1 MSAGPASERAGF
13 WSLGMARVL
22 AAVDLGFMA
31 VALPTIQ
38 RDLGVG
44 LAGLQW
50 AAAVYA
56 IAYAALALPGGALG
70 DRIGR
75 RRVFLG
81 GLAVFAAGAVVCSLA
96 QGSAALIAGR
106 AVQGA
111 GAGFLQPATWALLT
125 AIVPAERFQQ
135 AVAVRSGTTAAG
147 LAVSPLLGAVLLETL
162 GWRSIF
168 WSALPIVAVAALAAL
183 RFVPESRGS
192 DRGPIDWA
200 GAGLI
205 AAATAAVCGG
215 LLDLGHAGGA
225 TGWALLAGGLVLAGL
240 FALRMARAR
249 RPLIDPAAVGRR
261 PQPVVLTVAFAISL
275 ALSGA
280 LLLQQVAAQSAL
292 GISATAAG
300 ALSLPITLLFILGA
314 AASTRLLAWT
324 GLGRLAAAG
333 LAVATIGLA
342 VLATLSPTAGELKL
356 LVGNAL
362 IGAGLG
368 VTMPGIT
375 AAAISL
381 APVDARGAVAGALS
395 LVQHLGYAIG
405 IAVFAAVAAAVTTS
419 SWEGSAAGTGEPSKL
434 LSDVVAGD
442 IAAVGKAAGAAAAG
456 AAQDAFLDG
465 STAACVAGAAII
477 AATAL
482 LALRGLR
489 RSATM
494 AP

>member
-1 MSAGPASERAGF
+1 
-13 WSLGMARVL
+13 MARVL
-22 AAVDLGFMA
+22 AAVDLGFMS

-50 AAAVYA
+50 AAAIYA

-70 DRIGR
+70 DRFGR
-75 RRVFLG
+75 RLLFLC
-81 GLAVFAAGAVVCSLA
+81 GLAIFAAGAVVCSLA

-111 GAGFLQPATWALLT
+111 GAGLLQPATWALLMT
-125 AIVPAERFQQ
+125 IVPAERFQQ

-192 DRGPIDWA
+192 EHRSVDWA

-205 AAATAAVCGG
+205 AAATAAICGG
-215 LLDLGHAGGA
+215 LLDLGHGGGA
-225 TGWALLAGGLVLAGL
+225 AGWALIAAGFALAGL
-240 FALRMARAR
+240 FAARMARAR
-249 RPLIDPAAVGRR
+249 RPLIDPAAVSRR
-261 PQPVVLTVAFAISL
+261 PQPVLLTVAFAISL

-292 GISATAAG
+292 GISPTAAG
-300 ALSLPITLLFILGA
+300 ALSLPVTLLFILGA
-314 AASTRLLAWT
+314 AASTPLIARIGLA
-324 GLGRLAAAG
+324 RLAAAG
-333 LAVATIGLA
+333 LAVAAIGLA

-356 LVGNAL
+356 LVGDAL
-362 IGAGLG
+362 LGAGLG
-368 VTMPGIT
+368 ITVPGIT
-375 AAAISL
+375 ATAMAL
-381 APVDARGAVAGALS
+381 APVDARGAVAGVLS

-405 IAVFAAVAAAVTTS
+405 IAVFAAAAAAVTTS
-419 SWEGSAAGTGEPSKL
+419 SWESAPVAAGERSKL
-434 LSDVVAGD
+434 LSDVIAGD
-442 IAAVGKAAGAAAAG
+442 IAAVGKAAGSAASSAAR
-456 AAQDAFLDG
+456 DAFLDG
-465 STAACVAGAAII
+465 STAACIAGAAIV

-489 RSATM
+489 RSARM